1 MLTPVYSQNTILM
14 KQNVFALA
22 LLMFV
27 GLAPL
32 AAQNKEKRD
41 VGSFTKIA
49 FRIPGKVYLRQGN
62 TTSVEIEG
70 SRDILSI
77 VKTEVDGST
86 LKIHS
91 PSKWNWSNNDK
102 ATVYITIGELE
113 GVSVSGS
120 GDLIGESKFNV
131 RDLSL
136 NVSGSGS
143 MKLEID
149 ASGNVEADV
158 SGSGNL
164 QLSGSSR
171 ELDSD
176 VSGSGRVMLDM
187 TIDGEADFSISG
199 SGRIE
204 ARGKA
209 REVST
214 SISGSGRVL
223 GADLQTNRCTV
234 RISGSGGVEIHV
246 LDELDANI
254 SGSGSV
260 AYRGNPA
267 KVNGSSSGSGR
278 VRKM

>member
-1 MLTPVYSQNTILM
+1 
-14 KQNVFALA
+14 
-22 LLMFV
+22 MFI
-27 GLAPL
+27 GFAPL
-32 AAQNKEKRD
+32 NAQNREKRN
-41 VGSFTKIA
+41 VGEFTKIA

-62 TTSVEIEG
+62 ATSVEIEG
-70 SRDILSI
+70 SKDVLSI
-77 VKTEVDGST
+77 IKTEVDGST

-102 ATVYITIGELE
+102 PTVYITVRDLE

-120 GDLIGESKFNV
+120 GDLMGESKFSV
-131 RDLSL
+131 RDLDL

-143 MKLEID
+143 LKLQIES
-149 ASGNVEADV
+149 SGEVEADV

-164 QLSGSSR
+164 QLKGSSR
-171 ELDSD
+171 GIESD
-176 VSGSGRVMLDM
+176 VSGSGRVVLDM
-187 TIDGEADFSISG
+187 TINGEADFSISG

-209 REVST
+209 KEVT
-214 SISGSGRVL
+214 TAISGSGRVM
-223 GADLQTNRCTV
+223 GADLETNRCRV

-254 SGSGSV
+254 TGSGSV
-260 AYRGNPA
+260 GYHGNPT

-278 VRKM
+278 VRKL